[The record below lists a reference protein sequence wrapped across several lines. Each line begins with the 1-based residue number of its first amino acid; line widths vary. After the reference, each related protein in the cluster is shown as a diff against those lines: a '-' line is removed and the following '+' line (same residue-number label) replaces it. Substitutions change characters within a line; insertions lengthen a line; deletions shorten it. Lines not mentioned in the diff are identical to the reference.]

1 MVSAEFE
8 TGFERRGEWS
18 RFHRR
23 MPASHRGSPGEE
35 MTRGTARN
43 WPAIGCAAALGA
55 AVAFP
60 AGLMLAGRD
69 APRQQEGKAA
79 RPYAPAAKKADAR
92 DFYSPNI
99 STDPYVLDQQRRVVE
114 ALELECRHFK
124 KHCAEAGQARQR
136 LEESA
141 GD

>member
-1 MVSAEFE
+1 ME
-8 TGFERRGEWS
+8 
-18 RFHRR
+18 
-23 MPASHRGSPGEE
+23 ASYRGSLGDG
-35 MTRGTARN
+35 MTRGTGRD
-43 WPAIGCAAALGA
+43 WRVIGCAAAVGA

-69 APRQQEGKAA
+69 APRHQEGKAA
-79 RPYAPAAKKADAR
+79 RPNAPATKKADAR

-124 KHCAEAGQARQR
+124 KHCAEAGQARR
-136 LEESA
+136 RIEESA